1 MKQLGDL
8 ATAAVFF
15 AAVGREFVGYQDELE
30 AAATILEKQ
39 AKDLIGVPQPEWA
52 PLAPATLER
61 KGGVNTPL
69 LETGEMRDSI
79 THNADAHE
87 AHVGSNNP
95 KLKWHEFGSIKLG
108 GAWGG
113 PNPPRPV
120 LGVAMVRA
128 EPAIKDAVG
137 KVVMERLVKE

>member
-1 MKQLGDL
+1 M
-8 ATAAVFF
+8 FF

-95 KLKWHEFGSIKLG
+95 KLNWHEFGSIKLG
-108 GAWGG
+108 GAWGVRIRRAPFSASPWCA
-113 PNPPRPV
+113 PNRRSKT
-120 LGVAMVRA
+120 LSARS
-128 EPAIKDAVG
+128 
-137 KVVMERLVKE
+137 